1 MKIILTGGTGYIGTS
16 LARQLR
22 ERGHTVTTLVRS
34 TESATKATEGGAQA
48 VVGSLFDQ
56 DWVAEQ
62 FATGDA
68 VLNLAAGG
76 DASDEKLGRVAT
88 AAAVSALGG
97 TAKPYVHTGG
107 IWVYGSG
114 SDITEQSPL
123 APPALTAWRPAV
135 ERIVLDADVAATVI
149 QPGIVYGYGTG
160 IPAAALGA
168 RTETGQ
174 VSLVGSGDQHWST
187 VHADDVAALY
197 ALVAERGE
205 ALGNLIAVSGD
216 NPTVR
221 EMGVALAGSAGVA
234 SETDDQS
241 RARLGALFADALLL
255 DQQSAGARA
264 RSLGWTPKAPT
275 LVEELGNGSYTTP

>member
-1 MKIILTGGTGYIGTS
+1 MKIVLTGGTGYIGTS
-16 LARQLR
+16 LVRQLL

-34 TESATKATEGGAQA
+34 EESAAKVTGGGARA

-62 FATGDA
+62 FAAADA

-88 AAAVSALGG
+88 GAAVSALGG

-107 IWVYGSG
+107 IWVYGNG
-114 SDITEQSPL
+114 PDITEQTPL

-160 IPAAALGA
+160 IPAAAFAA
-168 RTETGQ
+168 RTESGQ
-174 VSLVGSGDQHWST
+174 VSLVGSGDQHWAT

-205 ALGNLIAVSGD
+205 ALGNLIAASGD

-221 EMGVALAGSAGVA
+221 EMGTALARSADVA
-234 SETDDQS
+234 PETDDQS

-255 DQQSAGARA
+255 DQQTAAAWA
-264 RSLGWTPKAPT
+264 RSLGWTPSSPT
-275 LVEELGNGSYTTP
+275 LLDELRSGSYATL